1 MRKFSVI
8 TPCFN
13 AESFIQETIRSV
25 TGQTLFQNGS
35 ALLEY
40 IICDGGSKDNTVKI
54 AEATLQNARNCEYR
68 IISGPDCGMYDALV
82 KGMQLIT
89 GDYCSYINAGDL
101 YYSRSFEILSDI
113 LNDNRIKWIT
123 GLRVIINESS
133 QIAGVRLPFKFKR
146 SFIRKGYYGK
156 ILPFIQQESTF
167 WRRELNQKID
177 FNYLRTLKL
186 AGDYYLWTRFS
197 EETEL
202 YIAESYLGAFRIHKG
217 QKSENRT
224 AYFKERKKFIHRAG
238 ISIITDLPGIFYEWL
253 YFFGDYYK
261 TKANKKTMV
270 TYNFNTDKW
279 ELSY

>member
-1 MRKFSVI
+1 MKKFSVI

-13 AESFIQETIRSV
+13 AESYIQETIRSV
-25 TGQTLFQNGS
+25 TGQTIFQNGS

-40 IICDGGSKDNTVKI
+40 IICDGGSKDETVKI
-54 AEATLQNARNCEYR
+54 AEASFKDARNCEYR
-68 IISGPDCGMYDALV
+68 IISGPDNGMYDALV
-82 KGMQLIT
+82 KGLQLIT

-101 YYSRSFEILSDI
+101 YCSQSFEILSDI
-113 LNDNRIKWIT
+113 LTDERIQWIT
-123 GLRVIINESS
+123 GLRVLINESS
-133 QIAGVRLPFKFKR
+133 QIVSVRLPFRYKR

-167 WRRELNQKID
+167 WRSELNQKID

-197 EETEL
+197 EVTAL
-202 YIAESYLGAFRIHKG
+202 FIAGSYLGAFRIHKG
-217 QKSENRT
+217 QQSENGA
-224 AYFKERKKFIHRAG
+224 AYFKERKKLIHRAG

-253 YFFGDYYK
+253 YFFGDYCK
-261 TKANKKTMV
+261 TRANKKTMI